1 MDGVRKSICECV
13 DEHSGLHVVEG
24 QQSLIIVHI
33 DSNPGGFEVDGQV
46 FWGFCSEGIVGPIPQ
61 AEEPVAMGGTYR
73 YLALPIDGPAC
84 HAQVPVSLSTHLH
97 LEEGSVV

>member
-46 FWGFCSEGIVGPIPQ
+46 F
-61 AEEPVAMGGTYR
+61 
-73 YLALPIDGPAC
+73 
-84 HAQVPVSLSTHLH
+84 
-97 LEEGSVV
+97 